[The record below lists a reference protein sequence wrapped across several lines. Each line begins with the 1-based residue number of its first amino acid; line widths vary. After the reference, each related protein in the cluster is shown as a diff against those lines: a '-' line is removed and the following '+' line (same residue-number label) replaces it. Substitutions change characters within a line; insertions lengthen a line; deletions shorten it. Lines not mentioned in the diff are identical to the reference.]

1 MIFRIPWM
9 PFSSE
14 NTYRKARVA
23 YYKARATG
31 TVNGLEVFPEPTSF
45 CIDIEAE
52 TIAELKRKVSLTI
65 MPTDPRPVMLAS
77 DRVLKSFRVE

>member
-23 YYKARATG
+23 YYKAAPRHSKRPR
-31 TVNGLEVFPEPTSF
+31 VFPEPTSF

-52 TIAELKRKVSLTI
+52 TIAESGEKVPLTI
-65 MPTDPRPVMLAS
+65 MPSDPRPVMLAS